1 VFLAGAR
8 LWYHCVVMLR
18 LPGSRATVARNAGLT
33 IAMLAALAIFFTLQG
48 PFLALVRREPV
59 EAWSLFSTHLLT
71 QLGLLVPWAILV
83 PAIGRLARLAEVG
96 RTHPGYVVA
105 VHTAGCALATVLVP
119 AFYWLATPYVLRWFG
134 SNPAGPFIESFG
146 KLFRINALTYFLI
159 LGFWVL
165 VDYRRRL
172 RERERAA
179 AALELRLAEA
189 QLQALRAQVHPHFLF
204 NALHAVSSLVHTNP
218 DEADRMIG
226 ELSELLRASLQGSDR
241 QEVPFGDELRTLQHY
256 VAIMTVRFKDRLRI
270 HVSAPPETFDTLVP
284 GFVLQPLVENAIKH
298 GVGPREEGGTIDVD
312 ARRERDR
319 LVVRVRDTGEGFA
332 DATAALPEG
341 HGLAAIRDR
350 LRLLYGASAALEV
363 ANAPSGG
370 AIVTLTVPWTV
381 GKGTT
386 AGTARRP

>member
-1 VFLAGAR
+1 MPRSSDRGAA
-8 LWYHCVVMLR
+8 L
-18 LPGSRATVARNAGLT
+18 ARNAGLT
-33 IAMLAALAIFFTLQG
+33 IVMLAALALFFTLQG
-48 PFLALVRREPV
+48 PFLALARREPV

-71 QLGLLVPWAILV
+71 QLRLLLPWAILV
-83 PAIGRLARLAEVG
+83 PVIGRLARVAEVG
-96 RTHPGYVVA
+96 RVPWPRVLI
-105 VHTAGCALATVLVP
+105 VHAAGCAIATILIP
-119 AFYWLATPYVLRWFG
+119 AFYALATPYVLRWFG
-134 SNPAGPFIESFG
+134 ANPDGPFVESFA

-159 LGFWVL
+159 LGFWLL
-165 VDYRRRL
+165 VDYRRRF

-226 ELSELLRASLQGSDR
+226 ELSELLRASLEGPAR
-241 QEVPFGDELRTLQHY
+241 QEVPFGDELQTLQHY
-256 VAIMTVRFKDRLRI
+256 VEIMMVRFKDRLRI
-270 HVSAPPETFDTLVP
+270 RVSAPPETLDVRVP
-284 GFVLQPLVENAIKH
+284 GFVLQPVVENAIKH
-298 GVGPREEGGTIDVD
+298 GVGSREDGGTIDVD

-332 DATAALPEG
+332 NPTATVPDG

-350 LRLLYGASAALEV
+350 LRLLYGAAAALEL

-370 AIVTLTVPWTV
+370 AVVTLTIPWTV
-381 GKGTT
+381 EEGTT
-386 AGTARRP
+386 AGAGRRP